1 VVRNALDGRQ
11 HATSTNADGTFTLK
25 QLPTGVYDLTATL
38 HGFAIDPQYDISL
51 QAGEDR
57 RVDVTATV
65 DEDTVVTM
73 GVTMIAAEPLR
84 QLFAE
89 SDLVIAARVGPSAVL
104 DRGREPAGVAT
115 ELQIERVLKG
125 DVRGR
130 KVDYRHAE
138 NLAAT
143 FAGFAGSEPQR
154 GLSQG
159 DRVLAFL
166 RASRETGARGD
177 TPSFESADYVS
188 GVRVLGDAEYAAYV
202 ERVDALARLERKAER
217 RGEEDP
223 AELMEWLVATTE
235 DPYTRGEAAF
245 EIRAA
250 VEALAQFA
258 EIEGTT
264 SLVAAADLQSLVD
277 RFRGEGGKLSEE
289 PRPAVLGAALT
300 ENQKKRLTR
309 ALSATKS
316 LKDAD
321 LDLFRIVRTVDEE
334 AATAWLVRQL
344 RTAKPDVEDRGEV
357 WRWLNLSMELQNEK
371 MRGLVAAALDRQRE
385 IEEREPDGSEA
396 DQNLR
401 QRELA
406 TLREEL
412 RHRFAEELASAQ

>member
-1 VVRNALDGRQ
+1 M
-11 HATSTNADGTFTLK
+11 
-25 QLPTGVYDLTATL
+25 
-38 HGFAIDPQYDISL
+38 DPQSDISL

-57 RVDVTATV
+57 RVDMTAAV
-65 DEDTVVTM
+65 DEGNVMM
-73 GVTMIAAEPLR
+73 GAIGIDAEPLR

-104 DRGREPAGVAT
+104 DRGREPAGEPADVAT

-125 DVRGR
+125 DVSGR

-138 NLAAT
+138 NL
-143 FAGFAGSEPQR
+143 AGSEPQR

-166 RASRETGARGD
+166 KASRETGARGEP
-177 TPSFESADYVS
+177 PSFESADYVS
-188 GVRVLGDAEYAAYV
+188 GVRVLGDAELAAYV
-202 ERVDALARLERKAER
+202 GRVDALARLQRKAER

-258 EIEGTT
+258 EKQGTT
-264 SLVAAADLQSLVD
+264 STVAAADLQALVD

-300 ENQKKRLTR
+300 ENHKKRLTR
-309 ALSATKS
+309 ALSATKG

-321 LDLFRIVRTVDEE
+321 LDLFAIVRTLDEE
-334 AATAWLVRQL
+334 VAMAWLVRQL
-344 RTAKPDVEDRGEV
+344 RTAKPDVEDGGEV
-357 WRWLNLSMELQNEK
+357 WRLLSLSMALQNEK
-371 MRGLVAAALDRQRE
+371 MQGLAEAALDRQRE

-412 RHRFAEELASAQ
+412 RHRFAEELASTQ

>member
-11 HATSTNADGTFTLK
+11 HATSTDADGTFTLK

-38 HGFAIDPQYDISL
+38 DGFEIDPQHDISL

-57 RVDVTATV
+57 RVNVTAAV
-65 DEDTVVTM
+65 DEGAVTL
-73 GVTMIAAEPLR
+73 GTLAIDAEPLR

-104 DRGREPAGVAT
+104 DRGSEPAGKPADVAT
-115 ELQIERVLKG
+115 ELQIELVLKG
-125 DVRGR
+125 DVPGR

-138 NLAAT
+138 YL
-143 FAGFAGSEPQR
+143 AGSEPQG
-154 GLSQG
+154 GLPQG
-159 DRVLAFL
+159 NRVLAFL
-166 RASRETGARGD
+166 KASRE
-177 TPSFESADYVS
+177 TPSFESAGYVS
-188 GVRVLGDAEYAAYV
+188 GVRVLGDAEFAAYV
-202 ERVDALARLERKAER
+202 ERVDALARLQRKAER
-217 RGEEDP
+217 RGEQDP

-245 EIRAA
+245 EVRTT

-258 EIEGTT
+258 EKEGTT
-264 SLVAAADLQSLVD
+264 PLVAAADLQALVD

-316 LKDAD
+316 LKRAD
-321 LDLFRIVRTVDEE
+321 LDLFSIVRTLDEE
-334 AATAWLVRQL
+334 AATAWLVQQL
-344 RTAKPDVEDRGEV
+344 RTAKPDVEDEGEV
-357 WRWLNLSMELQNEK
+357 WPLLNLSMELQNEK
-371 MRGLVAAALDRQRE
+371 MQGLVEAALEREQE
-385 IEEREPDGSEA
+385 IEERKPDGSDA

-412 RHRFAEELASAQ
+412 RHRLAEELASAQ